1 MKHVSLCP
9 PRPVEPA
16 VLSTEVSGLKQK
28 ARIGRFLGKGETKCQ
43 GVPGVTFQG
52 EGPHLGCRSGDTYLD
67 TAVRLL
73 VQQAFGS
80 CENKEKNQVSC
91 IVPAPQ
97 PEVWQLDPQETDMFD
112 TGPGVS

>member
-1 MKHVSLCP
+1 M
-9 PRPVEPA
+9 EPA

-43 GVPGVTFQG
+43 
-52 EGPHLGCRSGDTYLD
+52 GDTYLD